1 MEEEEPRKQE
11 TTDTQPQVTAAA
23 QELVMATAQE
33 LVTVAVKVAKW
44 IAAHQKMVT
53 AAAQLDQDKVAA

>member
-11 TTDTQPQVTAAA
+11 TTDTQPQATAA
-23 QELVMATAQE
+23 AQE